1 MAKGGYMNHLFD
13 DFNEHI
19 ANRLEKVNTL
29 REEGINPYPYNFERL
44 HIISEASEIDQNYTI
59 AGRIMLL
66 RNMGKSCFL
75 NIRDHSG
82 EIQVYMNQKVIN
94 SLIMSN
100 IEVGDII
107 GVKGDLFLTKTG
119 EMTIRSQ
126 EVELLTKSI
135 RPLPD
140 KHKGLQDPEAK
151 VRHRSLDMIMNPS
164 VRETLV
170 NRARGMAAIRS
181 FMSQRGYLEMDTPVL
196 DMSYGGGEAQPFV
209 TSVNALSSEAFLS
222 VSPELYLKRYIVG
235 GIDRVYTFSRSFRN
249 EGIDRTH
256 YPEFTLFE
264 CYQSYADYND
274 MMVLMEDLYEHTF
287 MEVNG
292 TTKTVVNGVEVD
304 FKAPWKRVKMLDMV
318 SEVLEINLNQMS
330 DDDLRVLCQETINDE
345 VPNHTRGEL
354 IYELFEAECEH
365 RIVEPTFVID
375 YPYETSPL
383 CKKHRDDESL
393 IERFEPFVV
402 GIELGNAYSEL
413 NDPIRQR
420 ELLYDQAEA
429 LRGGLDSAS
438 PMDEVFTK
446 AIDIGMPPTGGLG
459 IGIDRLMMF
468 LTGSSHIKEVIGFPM
483 VKR

>member
-1 MAKGGYMNHLFD
+1 MKHLFD

-19 ANRLEKVNTL
+19 SNRLEKVNNL
-29 REEGINPYPYNFERL
+29 REEGINPYPYSFKREHL
-44 HIISEASEIDQNYTI
+44 ISELDTINNSYTV

-75 NIRDHSG
+75 NIRDSSG
-82 EIQVYMNQKVIN
+82 DIQVYMNAKVIN
-94 SLIMSN
+94 LIIMNN

-107 GVKGDLFLTKTG
+107 GVSGELFETKTK

-126 EVELLTKSI
+126 SVEVLTKSI

-140 KHKGLQDPEAK
+140 KHKGLQDPETK
-151 VRHRSLDMIMNPS
+151 VRHRSLDMVMNPS
-164 VRETLV
+164 VRDTLIK
-170 NRARGMAAIRS
+170 RAHGMSAIRT
-181 FMSQRGYLEMDTPVL
+181 FMMDRGYLEMDTPIL

-209 TSVNALSSEAFLS
+209 TTVNALSSQAFLS

-235 GIDRVYTFSRSFRN
+235 GIDRVYTFSRAFRN
-249 EGIDRTH
+249 EGIDKTH

-274 MMVLMEDLYEHTF
+274 MMDLMENLYAYTF
-287 MEVNG
+287 TRVNG
-292 TTKTVVNGVEVD
+292 STKAIINGIEVD

-318 SEVLEINLNQMS
+318 ADVFGINLEEIS
-330 DDDLRVLCQETINDE
+330 DDDLRLLCEKTVKEE
-345 VPNHTRGEL
+345 VANRSRGEM

-365 RIVEPTFVID
+365 RIVDPTFITD

-383 CKKHRDDESL
+383 CKTHRDNDQL

-429 LRGGLDSAS
+429 LRGGLDTAL